1 MFAIEYASPIT
12 PTAAARSRSR
22 LAPMWLKSDLT
33 RFHVSRA
40 RQCSPRFG
48 GATANTSTLRAS
60 KERTLRLRGAGSKS
74 GWGTCFDTV
83 QNQCARFLDV
93 L

>member
-60 KERTLRLRGAGSKS
+60 KERTLRLSRRWVEVGLGNVLRHRTKS
-74 GWGTCFDTV
+74 V
-83 QNQCARFLDV
+83 CAV
-93 L
+93 S